1 MSKDKAICSFCG
13 RQVDREKIKNEE
25 DYVFIGTNESTLI
38 CSNCVKE
45 CNSMLNEE
53 ESKKRKPSN
62 FKTKTGVTPRT
73 IKANLDEW
81 IIGQEEAKKALSIA
95 LYNHYKRLNQP
106 NDKDKNDLVIE
117 KSNIILVGST
127 GSGKT
132 ASVSALA
139 KSMDL
144 PFVIED
150 VTSISSTGYVGRDT
164 EDILKNLISAA
175 NGDIEKAQTG
185 IVLLDEGDK
194 LKREKNSSG
203 ARDVKGEGVQQGL
216 LKMVEGGVFDVKM
229 KGGVK
234 KFDTSNVLFIL
245 GGAFEGIEKIIAKR
259 LNKKDKAA
267 KVGFTAKIESG
278 KKDVQK
284 YNELIV
290 QVKHEDLKDF
300 GMMPELLG
308 RFPVLTALEELSEEA
323 LVSILTE
330 PKNAIVKQYKKMF
343 DEDNVELEFSDKA
356 LIAIAKEAKERKIG
370 ARALRSIVEEI
381 LKVPMFEVPGSDVSK
396 VTINDNLKVVYTEN
410 QKQLCFDD
418 LELQNIKANKEN

>member
-1 MSKDKAICSFCG
+1 MSKDKATCSFCG
-13 RQVDREKIKNEE
+13 RQIDREKIKNEE
-25 DYVFIGTNESTLI
+25 DYIFIGSNESILI
-38 CSNCVKE
+38 CGECVKE
-45 CNSMLNEE
+45 CNAILAEE
-53 ESKKRKPSN
+53 EGKKLGTTSN
-62 FKTKTGVTPRT
+62 IKSGITPKS

-81 IIGQEEAKKALSIA
+81 IIGQNEAKKALSIA

-106 NDKDKNDLVIE
+106 KDKNDLAIE

-234 KFDTSNVLFIL
+234 KFDTTIVLFIL
-245 GGAFEGIEKIIAKR
+245 GGGFEGIEKLIAKR
-259 LNKKDKAA
+259 LNKKDKTT
-267 KVGFTAKIESG
+267 KVGFTAKMDNQ
-278 KKDVQK
+278 KKDIQK

-290 QVKHEDLKDF
+290 QVKHEDLKEF

-323 LVSILTE
+323 LVSILTQ
-330 PKNAIVKQYKKMF
+330 PKNAIIKQYKKMF
-343 DEDNVELEFSDKA
+343 NEDNVDLEFSNEA
-356 LIAIAKEAKERKIG
+356 LIAIAKEARERKIG
-370 ARALRSIVEEI
+370 ARALRSIVEEV
-381 LKVPMFEVPGSDVSK
+381 LKEPMFEVPGSKISK
-396 VTINDNLKVVYTEN
+396 VTIDKNLKVVYSEE
-410 QKQLCFDD
+410 KQLSFDD
-418 LELQNIKANKEN
+418 IDLDFSLTNKE

>member
-1 MSKDKAICSFCG
+1 MSKDKATCSFCG
-13 RQVDREKIKNEE
+13 RQIDREKIKNEE
-25 DYVFIGTNESTLI
+25 DYIFIGSNESILI
-38 CSNCVKE
+38 CGECVKE
-45 CNSMLNEE
+45 CNAILAEE
-53 ESKKRKPSN
+53 EGKKLGTTSN
-62 FKTKTGVTPRT
+62 IKSGITPKS

-81 IIGQEEAKKALSIA
+81 IIGQNEAKKALSIA

-106 NDKDKNDLVIE
+106 KDKNDLAIE

-234 KFDTSNVLFIL
+234 KFDTTNVLFIL
-245 GGAFEGIEKIIAKR
+245 GGAFEGIEKLIAKR
-259 LNKKDKAA
+259 LNKKDKTT
-267 KVGFTAKIESG
+267 KVGFTAKMDNQ
-278 KKDVQK
+278 KKDIQK

-290 QVKHEDLKDF
+290 QVKHEDLKEF

-323 LVSILTE
+323 LVSILTQ
-330 PKNAIVKQYKKMF
+330 PKNAIIKQYKKMF
-343 DEDNVELEFSDKA
+343 NEDNVDLEFSNEA
-356 LIAIAKEAKERKIG
+356 LIAIAKEARERKIG
-370 ARALRSIVEEI
+370 ARALRSIVEEV
-381 LKVPMFEVPGSDVSK
+381 LKEPMFEVPGSKISK
-396 VTINDNLKVVYTEN
+396 VTIDKNLKVVYSEE
-410 QKQLCFDD
+410 KQLSFDD
-418 LELQNIKANKEN
+418 IDLDFSLTNKE

>member
-1 MSKDKAICSFCG
+1 MSKDKATCSFCG
-13 RQVDREKIKNEE
+13 RQIDREKIKNEE
-25 DYVFIGTNESTLI
+25 DYIFIGSNESILI
-38 CSNCVKE
+38 CGECVKE
-45 CNSMLNEE
+45 CNAILAEE
-53 ESKKRKPSN
+53 EGKKLGTTSN
-62 FKTKTGVTPRT
+62 IKSGITPKS

-81 IIGQEEAKKALSIA
+81 IIGQNEAKKALSIA

-106 NDKDKNDLVIE
+106 KDKNDLAIE

-234 KFDTSNVLFIL
+234 KFDTTNVLFIL
-245 GGAFEGIEKIIAKR
+245 GGAFEGIEKLIAKR
-259 LNKKDKAA
+259 LNKKDKTT
-267 KVGFTAKIESG
+267 KVGFTAKMDNQ
-278 KKDVQK
+278 KKDIQK

-290 QVKHEDLKDF
+290 QVKHEDLKEF

-323 LVSILTE
+323 LVSILTQ
-330 PKNAIVKQYKKMF
+330 PKNAIIKQYKKMF
-343 DEDNVELEFSDKA
+343 NEDNVDLEFSNEA
-356 LIAIAKEAKERKIG
+356 LIAIAKEARERKIG
-370 ARALRSIVEEI
+370 ARALRSIVEEV
-381 LKVPMFEVPGSDVSK
+381 LKEPMFEVPGSKISK
-396 VTINDNLKVVYTEN
+396 VTIDKNLKVVYSEE
-410 QKQLCFDD
+410 KQLSFDD
-418 LELQNIKANKEN
+418 IDLDFSLANKE

>member
-1 MSKDKAICSFCG
+1 MSSKNAVCSFCKKEI
-13 RQVDREKIKNEE
+13 DKEKIKNEE
-25 DYVFIGTNESTLI
+25 EFVFIGADESILI
-38 CSNCVKE
+38 CGKCVHD
-45 CNSMLNEE
+45 CSSILLEE
-53 ESKKRKPSN
+53 ENRKNKAS
-62 FKTKTGVTPRT
+62 GDSIIGRITPKS

-95 LYNHYKRLNQP
+95 LYNHYKRLNQG
-106 NDKDKNDLVIE
+106 KDEAPIE
-117 KSNIILVGST
+117 KSNIVLVGST

-164 EDILKNLISAA
+164 EDILKNLIAAA

-203 ARDVKGEGVQQGL
+203 SRDVKGEGVQQGL
-216 LKMVEGGVFDVKM
+216 LKMVEGGVFDVRM
-229 KGGVK
+229 KGGTR

-245 GGAFEGIEKIIAKR
+245 GGAFEGIEKIIEKR
-259 LNKKDKAA
+259 LNKKDKST
-267 KVGFTAKIESG
+267 KVGFTAKIDNS
-278 KKDVQK
+278 KKEIQK

-290 QVKHEDLKDF
+290 QVKHEDLKNF

-323 LVSILTE
+323 LVSILTK
-330 PKNAIVKQYKKMF
+330 PKNAIVKQYKKLF
-343 DEDNVELEFSDKA
+343 DKDSVDLEFSSDA

-381 LKVPMFEVPGSDVSK
+381 LKEPMFEVPGSNVSK
-396 VTINDNLKVVYTEN
+396 VTIDKNLKPIYTES
-410 QKQLCFDD
+410 QKQISFEDIDATLTTKI
-418 LELQNIKANKEN
+418 NNTNEN